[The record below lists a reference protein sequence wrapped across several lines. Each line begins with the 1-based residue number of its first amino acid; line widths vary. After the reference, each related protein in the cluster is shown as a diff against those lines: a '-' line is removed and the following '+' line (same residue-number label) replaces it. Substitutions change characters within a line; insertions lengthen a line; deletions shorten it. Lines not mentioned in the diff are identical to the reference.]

1 MTTSPESPQLAQSS
15 DAAITA
21 QLAEWALQDAALG
34 LRRER
39 DVVQALKE
47 QAEMRLIQQSTEF
60 HEAKERI
67 VELEVFALDLQIRLT
82 EQEEVVAAL
91 RAELDAHYA
100 VPATLP
106 AKAIAKVRAVL
117 SRLRASATR

>member
-15 DAAITA
+15 DAVISA
-21 QLAEWALQDAALG
+21 QLAEWALRDAAVG

-67 VELEVFALDLQIRLT
+67 VELEAFALDLQIRLT

-91 RAELDAHYA
+91 RAELDAQYA
-100 VPATLP
+100 APVTRSAALV
-106 AKAIAKVRAVL
+106 ARARAAL
-117 SRLRASATR
+117 ARLRAAATR

>member
-15 DAAITA
+15 DAVITA

-67 VELEVFALDLQIRLT
+67 VELETFALDLQIRLT

-100 VPATLP
+100 VPPTRAAAVV
-106 AKAIAKVRAVL
+106 AKLRAGL
-117 SRLRASATR
+117 ARLRAASSR